1 MAVPNNDTFNF
12 EDVTNEIYGDTAAG
26 RNLDDAHDTTSG
38 TDADINLYDPEYIG
52 DQNTL
57 YNFRN
62 YGGGTLNLTAASA
75 SVSCSDETLL
85 YSVISSNTNTP
96 PAINDNFVVDM
107 GSGTTDTFVGGN
119 SFYNYLYNGTFYSI
133 RIDNSGVISQIPTPC

>member
-1 MAVPNNDTFNF
+1 MAVPNTTTFTF
-12 EDVTNEIYGDTAAG
+12 QDVTNEIYGDTNTG
-26 RNLDDAHDTTSG
+26 RNLLAAHN

-62 YGGGTLNLTAASA
+62 YGGGILNLTAASA

-85 YSVISSNTNTP
+85 YSVISSNTNTTP
-96 PAINDNFVVDM
+96 VVGDSFIVDM

-133 RIDNSGVISQIPTPC
+133 RIDNSGVISLTPTPC